1 MRKLIYILCAT
12 LFFASCTV
20 KEVEMPSPAPTP
32 EVPTEEEMGDFTL
45 TLTGERSTRATT
57 TVITEEE
64 AQNFLITIYKGSDVY
79 RQTARLRDINTRL
92 SAGYG
97 YKVFAESCSEDEAIT
112 VNDGWG
118 QRRYAG
124 LSDAFSIKAGQTTAV
139 SVGCSVANAG
149 IEVVF
154 DESVPAY
161 FTTSYDVTITEGDR
175 TIVFDKITGG
185 TKVGGEVNQGEI
197 AYFNVDDEGKHT
209 ITYTITAVGPK
220 TLVKTGTMVLNK
232 AKISRITLNYERS
245 DFSFVIFLEEED
257 LFMEDYINIS
267 ADDIKGDDGKT
278 ESNTTHDAYVE
289 DPTSVD
295 YNDYGQN

>member
-1 MRKLIYILCAT
+1 MSRYLYILLVAL
-12 LFFASCTV
+12 LFVGCV
-20 KEVEMPSPAPTP
+20 HEVEIPMTPVEPATT
-32 EVPTEEEMGDFTL
+32 VEEEMGDFEL
-45 TLTGERSTRATT
+45 TLTGETQTRATT
-57 TVITEEE
+57 TTISKEE
-64 AQNFLITIYKGSDVY
+64 ADNFLITIYKGSDIV
-79 RQTARLRDINTRL
+79 RNTAPLKEINTKL

-97 YKVFAESCSEDEAIT
+97 YKVKAESCSEQEAIT

-124 LSDAFSIKAGQTTAV
+124 LSASFSIKAGQTTAV

-149 IEVVF
+149 LEVVF

-175 TIVFDKITGG
+175 TIVFDKITAG

-197 AYFNVDDEGKHT
+197 AYFNVDDDGKHT

-232 AKISRITLNYERS
+232 AKISRINLNYERS

-257 LFMEDYINIS
+257 LFMEDYINIT
-267 ADDIKGDDGKT
+267 ADDIKVDDGKT
-278 ESNTTHDAYVE
+278 ESNTTHDTYVE